1 MELLRARAAGTF
13 DARKGTDM
21 EARLGARIALGRAIR
36 AEAQTVVETR
46 GRLAE
51 AAAWA
56 AARAPGLTESERL
69 FREAV
74 AARVSRMFA
83 FIGTGKRH

>member
-1 MELLRARAAGTF
+1 MQL
-13 DARKGTDM
+13 
-21 EARLGARIALGRAIR
+21 ARLDERLALGRAIR
-36 AEAQTVVETR
+36 EQAAETVEAR

-51 AAAWA
+51 AAAWT
-56 AARAPGLTESERL
+56 AARAPDLDPGERA

-83 FIGTGKRH
+83 FVGIERRH

>member
-1 MELLRARAAGTF
+1 MERPPGGRIGT
-13 DARKGTDM
+13 
-21 EARLGARIALGRAIR
+21 RIALGRAIR
-36 AEAQTVVETR
+36 AEAERVVATR
-46 GRLAE
+46 GVLAE

-56 AARAPGLTESERL
+56 RARAPGQTPAERD

-83 FIGTGKRH
+83 FVGSERRH

>member
-1 MELLRARAAGTF
+1 MET
-13 DARKGTDM
+13 
-21 EARLGARIALGRAIR
+21 RLSRRIALGRAIR
-36 AEAQTVVETR
+36 AEALRLVAER

-51 AAAWA
+51 TAAWS
-56 AARAPGLTESERL
+56 AARTPGLSDAERS

-83 FIGTGKRH
+83 FVGIDRRH

>member
-1 MELLRARAAGTF
+1 MPPGLDG
-13 DARKGTDM
+13 
-21 EARLGARIALGRAIR
+21 RIALGRAIR
-36 AEAQTVVETR
+36 AEAQRVVAER

-56 AARAPGLTESERL
+56 AARDPRLSSDERS

-74 AARVSRMFA
+74 AGRVSRMFA
-83 FIGTGKRH
+83 LVGRERKH

>member
-1 MELLRARAAGTF
+1 MEP
-13 DARKGTDM
+13 
-21 EARLGARIALGRAIR
+21 RLGQRIALGRAIR
-36 AEAQTVVETR
+36 DEAERVVATR

-56 AARAPGLTESERL
+56 LARWPGQSEAERR

-83 FIGTGKRH
+83 FVGIDRRH

>member
-1 MELLRARAAGTF
+1 MLL
-13 DARKGTDM
+13 
-21 EARLGARIALGRAIR
+21 ERLDERIALGRAIR
-36 AEAQTVVETR
+36 DRARETVETR

-51 AAAWA
+51 AAAWS
-56 AARAPGLTESERL
+56 AARAPGLSPSERN

-83 FIGTGKRH
+83 YIGSERQH

>member
-1 MELLRARAAGTF
+1 MQLDRL
-13 DARKGTDM
+13 DAR
-21 EARLGARIALGRAIR
+21 LALGRAIR
-36 AEAQTVVETR
+36 ERATATLEAR

-56 AARAPGLTESERL
+56 AARAPGLNATEID

-74 AARVSRMFA
+74 AMRVSRMFA
-83 FIGTGKRH
+83 FVGIEKRH

>member
-1 MELLRARAAGTF
+1 MLL
-13 DARKGTDM
+13 
-21 EARLGARIALGRAIR
+21 ARLDERIALGRAIR
-36 AEAQTVVETR
+36 DRAEETVEAR

-56 AARAPGLTESERL
+56 AARAAGLTPEERH

-74 AARVSRMFA
+74 AIRVSRLFA
-83 FIGTGKRH
+83 FVGMEKQH

>member
-1 MELLRARAAGTF
+1 MLL
-13 DARKGTDM
+13 
-21 EARLGARIALGRAIR
+21 ARLDERIALGRAIR
-36 AEAQTVVETR
+36 EEATATVVTR

-56 AARAPGLTESERL
+56 AARAPGLTPIERD

-74 AARVSRMFA
+74 AHRISRMFA
-83 FIGTGKRH
+83 FVGIEKQH